1 MRSTYL
7 VKKLQTAINQ
17 TSPVKITINTGQWYS
32 PEKNRTV
39 NQYTVKQVIIDENGK
54 KNIELF
60 KTYSQL
66 QIILFLR
73 DYWYKLNNWEIPT
86 DNITW
91 EEVKSQL
98 GKKEIYTGPDNAIA
112 GQDSD

>member
-1 MRSTYL
+1 MRSSYL

-17 TSPVKITINTGQWYS
+17 LSPVKITISTCQWYS

-39 NQYTVKQVIIDENGK
+39 NQYTVKQVIIDEHGK

-73 DYWYKLNNWEIPT
+73 DYWYKLNDREIPT

-91 EEVKSQL
+91 EEVKNRL
-98 GKKEIYTGPDNAIA
+98 GEKEIYTGPDNAIE
-112 GQDSD
+112 GQDSN